1 MVQMRSRS
9 RFRCAL
15 LAAVA
20 IGTLVPGAAAL
31 AQEQRR
37 VEYKIEAGDLG
48 EALKAVSRQSGKDII
63 FTSEAVLGRSAPAL
77 HGTYS
82 ADEAVRALL
91 AGSDLVAQFRK
102 DVIIIRGRSKPSGDL
117 ADRPADQRDIVVT
130 GSRIKG
136 APATSPVTIS
146 SRDQIEKQGAT
157 DLGSYIRLLP
167 QNYNG
172 GQNPNVAGGGA
183 QGNNN
188 NVSSSSTLNLR
199 GLGPDATLTL
209 LNGHRLAYDALAQ
222 GVDISAIPLAA
233 VDRVEVVA
241 DGASALYGSDAVGGV
256 ANIILRPEFR
266 GTEISTRFA
275 TTTDGGGRQAQVSAV
290 TGSTW
295 SSGGFMV
302 AADYLSSERISA
314 GQRSYTSL
322 MDQSA
327 TLVPSVRQISIVAT
341 GHQQMAE
348 GVELKIDGT
357 FSRRNSKYD
366 NPYLNTGA
374 VTENGLRSNPIVRTY
389 SVSPSLTIALT
400 PVWSLNF
407 SGTIADSKADL
418 HSRRYAASIETP
430 GRLVY
435 GNDLKALEVGV
446 QGTLAELPGGKVKLA
461 AGGGIRS
468 LGLGV
473 EVSNTPSGS
482 PTIVTEQFHTRRA
495 VQFAYGELTIPV
507 IGAEN
512 SRPLL
517 YRLDFTAA
525 GRFEHY
531 EAVGSVATP
540 KFGFR
545 YAPSPD
551 LSLMGSWGRSFKA
564 PTLYQQNQIRQGVL
578 LPGSIFSDNPSGLP
592 VLLLAGGGTPL
603 SSEKAETWTA
613 TISLTPRA
621 LSGLHLQASYF
632 DVAYKDR
639 VSVPIV
645 GATAALNNPIYAN
658 LVRLS
663 PSSATVEAEIARLPQ
678 GLSNFTGAAFD
689 AASLAAII
697 DATDQNVARQN
708 ARGIDLSGQYK
719 FSIGGSQTLELS
731 ANASYLESRRQVAT
745 GLPFSRLAGTIF
757 NPPHWRAEGGLTYS
771 RTSFDASL
779 FVNHIGGTS
788 DTRSLPELNVGSFT
802 SFDATLRYKADKTS
816 GILAGTEIML
826 SVLNVLDEKP
836 ASIENSD
843 PSLPPYDSSN
853 YSVIGRQVSVTIRKL
868 F

>member
-1 MVQMRSRS
+1 M
-9 RFRCAL
+9 
-15 LAAVA
+15 A
-20 IGTLVPGAAAL
+20 IGTLVPGASAL

-63 FTSEAVLGRSAPAL
+63 FTSEAVLGRHAPAL
-77 HGTYS
+77 QGTYS
-82 ADEAVRALL
+82 ADEAVRVLL
-91 AGSDLVAQFRK
+91 EGSDLVAQFRK
-102 DVIIIRGRSKPSGDL
+102 DVIIIRGRSEPSGDL

-157 DLGSYIRLLP
+157 DLGGYIRLLP

-374 VTENGLRSNPIVRTY
+374 VTENGLRSNPVVRTY

-407 SGTIADSKADL
+407 SGTIADSQADL

-446 QGTLAELPGGKVKLA
+446 QGPLAELPGGEVKLA

-473 EVSNTPSGS
+473 EVSNTPPGS
-482 PTIVTEQFHTRRA
+482 PTIVTEQFHTKRA

-507 IGAEN
+507 FGAGN

-551 LSLMGSWGRSFKA
+551 LSSDGQLGPLIQGANSLSTEPDTTGRIA
-564 PTLYQQNQIRQGVL
+564 AR
-578 LPGSIFSDNPSGLP
+578 
-592 VLLLAGGGTPL
+592 
-603 SSEKAETWTA
+603 
-613 TISLTPRA
+613 
-621 LSGLHLQASYF
+621 F
-632 DVAYKDR
+632 D
-639 VSVPIV
+639 
-645 GATAALNNPIYAN
+645 
-658 LVRLS
+658 
-663 PSSATVEAEIARLPQ
+663 
-678 GLSNFTGAAFD
+678 
-689 AASLAAII
+689 
-697 DATDQNVARQN
+697 
-708 ARGIDLSGQYK
+708 
-719 FSIGGSQTLELS
+719 
-731 ANASYLESRRQVAT
+731 
-745 GLPFSRLAGTIF
+745 
-757 NPPHWRAEGGLTYS
+757 
-771 RTSFDASL
+771 L
-779 FVNHIGGTS
+779 FG
-788 DTRSLPELNVGSFT
+788 
-802 SFDATLRYKADKTS
+802 
-816 GILAGTEIML
+816 
-826 SVLNVLDEKP
+826 
-836 ASIENSD
+836 
-843 PSLPPYDSSN
+843 
-853 YSVIGRQVSVTIRKL
+853 
-868 F
+868 